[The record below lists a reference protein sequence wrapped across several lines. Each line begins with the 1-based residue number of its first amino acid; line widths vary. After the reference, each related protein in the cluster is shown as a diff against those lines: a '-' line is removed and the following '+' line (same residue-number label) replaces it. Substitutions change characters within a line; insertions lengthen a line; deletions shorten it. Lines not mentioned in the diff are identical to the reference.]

1 MSAPRSHTAR
11 ALRFFAD
18 LASAQVRSKAPFK
31 LTYVVTDDCSCRC
44 AICALWQAPR
54 SGAPLEDIE
63 RLFTANPELAW
74 INLSGGDVVERDD
87 FEAIVAA
94 AVERTRV
101 YVLDFP
107 TAGQHPER
115 VERAVRSVLALP
127 LPRLVVTVSIDGPK
141 ELHDRLRG
149 TPGAFERARET
160 FMRLSAL
167 RGERFDVFVGMT
179 FSSRNDAAPAALVD
193 ATLAQLPGVERSR
206 LHFNL
211 AHHAPHYYRK
221 PRGRHPRRA
230 AHDRVPPRRAAA
242 SARECITRARSVA
255 LARVGVL
262 GIGRGLSRERDVAVA
277 VYGAAQL
284 GVRRSRTARVS
295 VRDLGPPARAAPGRR
310 LLVGA
315 RTRACGRACRGRR
328 RPGVALPELL
338 DPVRG
343 VPDHPVAGFAR
354 GAARGSQP
362 ADARFRG
369 CRSRCAS
376 RMSP

>member
-18 LASAQVRSKAPFK
+18 LASAQMRSKAPFK

-211 AHHAPHYYRK
+211 AHHAPHYYRNRAADI
-221 PRGRHPRRA
+221 PDAQRMIAFLRDERRLRRA
-230 AHDRVPPRRAAA
+230 SASRAPAPLRWLESAYWELAEDYLASGTSPLPCTALRSSVFVDPALRVYPCATWDRPLAQLRDVEFSLARALARADARAAA
-242 SARECITRARSVA
+242 
-255 LARVGVL
+255 
-262 GIGRGLSRERDVAVA
+262 D
-277 VYGAAQL
+277 
-284 GVRRSRTARVS
+284 
-295 VRDLGPPARAAPGRR
+295 DARALRCPNCWTPCEAFPTI
-310 LLVGA
+310 LSQA
-315 RTRACGRACRGRR
+315 SRAALRAVRGR
-328 RPGVALPELL
+328 PTHDSA
-338 DPVRG
+338 DA
-343 VPDHPVAGFAR
+343 VPDAR
-354 GAARGSQP
+354 RG
-362 ADARFRG
+362 
-369 CRSRCAS
+369 
-376 RMSP
+376 